1 MCAFSS
7 TWLHS
12 AVFQAHNHMNTWIY
26 QNYRVSGSLIFYLL
40 CLYWLL
46 NFFHLRSKQAG
57 FYDCSCIY
65 RVSVVEH
72 SLIACCCYCLGSF
85 FCMNLLRGYIVLFFW
100 AFNIAKSECI
110 GYTSQ
115 TLTCL
120 PSSYPC
126 TPPPAGRAPFM
137 PPICCWLGP
146 FSALAFRVGADTEM
160 VNKSIGCCANLINI
174 PRFTLFIQFCCSARI
189 PCTMLASSGVTET
202 CE

>member
-1 MCAFSS
+1 MHTS
-7 TWLHS
+7 
-12 AVFQAHNHMNTWIY
+12 IY
-26 QNYRVSGSLIFYLL
+26 RNCRVSVSLILYFLWS
-40 CLYWLL
+40 YWLL
-46 NFFHLRSKQAG
+46 ILFNLGNKLVDILLASTPV
-57 FYDCSCIY
+57 Y

-72 SLIACCCYCLGSF
+72 TLIACCCYCLGSF

-137 PPICCWLGP
+137 PPICCWLGS

-189 PCTMLASSGVTET
+189 PCTMLASSGVAET